1 MNSRTEKINQLQK
14 LIRGEKPPRK
24 VQIVLTRDESGQ
36 AVVANSRLLSEN
48 VPVNIVSTL
57 ITRHE
62 DLEFW
67 EAFDDSQL
75 IDQEIKKLT
84 ANRGT
89 IGEAMK
95 IKTFSP
101 QTTEIISKM
110 YENDN

>member
-14 LIRGEKPPRK
+14 LIRGEKTPRK
-24 VQIVLTRDESGQ
+24 VRIVLTRNETGQ
-36 AVVANSRLLSEN
+36 AVIANSRLLSEN
-48 VPVNIVSTL
+48 VPVNIVVTQ

-67 EAFDDSQL
+67 EAFDASQL

-89 IGEAMK
+89 SGKVMI
-95 IKTFSP
+95 IKTLSP
-101 QTTEIISKM
+101 QSTEIISKM